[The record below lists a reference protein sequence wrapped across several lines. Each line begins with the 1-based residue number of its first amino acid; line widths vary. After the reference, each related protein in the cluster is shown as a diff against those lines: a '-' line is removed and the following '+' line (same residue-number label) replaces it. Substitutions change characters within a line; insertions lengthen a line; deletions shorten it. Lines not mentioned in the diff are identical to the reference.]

1 VSLVNFPAVKGL
13 KPVELGEGVYSFQA
27 APGLVETLVARV
39 TQVVMDV
46 LGRGENP
53 PPEDVEKTE
62 FVIRKEGNEIVLY
75 SSDGEKVLDFPFG
88 KSMEYATEEAAREA
102 ALKAWLHKR
111 AEGKWPAE
119 GSEYEPSVVEDVI
132 YQNSGGNA
140 MTDEERAE
148 LKEQLRQE
156 ILTEMADEQQTLA
169 ELREQVRVEVE
180 AEMAEK
186 MAKRTE
192 LREFA
197 EEVTGGDFGL
207 AAKPEEIVELLE
219 GIEDEERL
227 QKVQAML
234 KAKVVDFSEHGSS
247 RDGQGGKQTLPVV
260 YAELARIWQEQGHDL
275 TEFFEV
281 NKDELGS
288 MDQYNLSEFE
298 KKE

>member
-39 TQVVMDV
+39 TQVMDV
-46 LGRGENP
+46 LGKGENP
-53 PPEDVEKTE
+53 PPEEVEKAD
-62 FVIRKEGNEIVLY
+62 IRKEGNEIVLY
-75 SSDGEKVLDFPFG
+75 SSDGEKVLSFPFG
-88 KSMEYATEEAAREA
+88 ESMEYATEEAAREA
-102 ALKAWLHKR
+102 ALKAWLHT
-111 AEGKWPAE
+111 
-119 GSEYEPSVVEDVI
+119 VVEDVI
-132 YQNSGGNA
+132 YQNSGGNT
-140 MTDEERAE
+140 MTDEERAA

-186 MAKRTE
+186 MAKRTK

-197 EEVTGGDFGL
+197 EEVTGSDFGL

-219 GIEDEERL
+219 VIEDEEHL
-227 QKVQAML
+227 QKIQAML
-234 KAKVVDFSEHGSS
+234 KAKVVDFSERGSS
-247 RDGQGGKQTLPVV
+247 REGQGGKQKLPAV
-260 YAELARIWQEQGHDL
+260 YVELARTWQEQGHDL

-288 MDQYNLSEFE
+288 MDQYDLNEFE